1 MENPMRIEV
10 LIESN
15 VLEQQELEGDR
26 SAQARERRADLRRE
40 FEELTRTF
48 ERQERKRRKRDDED
62 WDL

>member
-1 MENPMRIEV
+1 MRIEV